1 MSVIAARGRSR
12 RIRLAFSIGLALAAP
27 GAMSLAFADTITAP
41 GLVAP
46 GKITYDTAGMPTIQA
61 ASDND
66 AAFLMGYAH
75 ARYRFFQMDLTR
87 RSVSGTLAALVGPS
101 QLSNDVQARTL
112 GLRRAADKTWLAMS
126 DDMRGWLTAYA
137 NGVNFWVKNNP
148 LPPEYGALDLT
159 QADPWTP
166 IDSICVGKGLAF
178 QLSFDLDI
186 SATIQLGAYQAS
198 GKAAG
203 YDGTALFFGDVVRTA
218 PPDNRVSVPG
228 FQPGAAASLHASTQ
242 SSGEGVAPAA
252 SVGVQSIGTIDP
264 TTIKLAQNYRDA
276 VRDNPLFKKALEGHD
291 TPIGSN
297 EWVVGGA
304 NTASG
309 KPILSNDPHLS
320 LALPPVFTEVHV
332 YSTDSRF
339 AKPMD
344 VTGASVPGLPG
355 VVQGCNQRVCWGTT
369 TNTLDVT
376 DTFQEKLKLNA
387 FGLPYAIVHDGV
399 DEPVQYIF
407 QSFFVNQLNGT
418 PNNVVRDNSIGYLNG
433 AVTVV
438 VPRRNDGPLVQI
450 DTTSSTGLSVAYTGW
465 EATFE
470 LQSFRQINRAAN
482 LSDFQTAL
490 SYFDFGSQNFVY
502 ADVDGNI
509 AYFATGEEPV
519 RADLQAGTVGGGV
532 PPFLIRDG
540 SGAAHHDWLP
550 VSHPQPNQAT
560 PYEILPANEI
570 PFVINPAS
578 GYVANANNDP
588 IGYSLDNNALNQ
600 ARPGGGIYYL
610 GPGGENGWRVGR
622 IDRVLQGYIAA
633 GHKITAADMQAL
645 QANTQSLDA
654 ELVLPYLL
662 AAYDHAL
669 SKGAW
674 SQLAGLASD
683 PRIGEAIARLRA
695 WDYSNPTGIQAG
707 FDPGDNPAAMAP
719 PSQAE
724 ADASVA
730 ATLWA
735 TWRSYAL
742 HNTIDATL
750 TAVGLKNYLPGTS
763 DAFTG
768 LKWLLDQFPT
778 LQGKGASG
786 LPFFN
791 APGAPDPA
799 SARDF
804 VLLGSMKNALDQLA
818 SSAMAPAFGG
828 STNQGDYRWGVL
840 HRIVFKHPLG
850 GPFSIPGQNGF
861 TSPYG
866 ITDLAPGLP
875 GVSRSG
881 AWENVNVANYN
892 LRGTGANDFMF
903 GSGPARRF
911 VGEMQSTIVAAE
923 VIPGGNS
930 GVLGSANYADQ
941 LPLWL
946 TNRYHPL
953 AITVADAVAA
963 AKSELDFAPLP

>member
-1 MSVIAARGRSR
+1 VI
-12 RIRLAFSIGLALAAP
+12 
-27 GAMSLAFADTITAP
+27 
-41 GLVAP
+41 
-46 GKITYDTAGMPTIQA
+46 
-61 ASDND
+61 
-66 AAFLMGYAH
+66 
-75 ARYRFFQMDLTR
+75 
-87 RSVSGTLAALVGPS
+87 
-101 QLSNDVQARTL
+101 
-112 GLRRAADKTWLAMS
+112 
-126 DDMRGWLTAYA
+126 
-137 NGVNFWVKNNP
+137 
-148 LPPEYGALDLT
+148 
-159 QADPWTP
+159 
-166 IDSICVGKGLAF
+166 
-178 QLSFDLDI
+178 
-186 SATIQLGAYQAS
+186 
-198 GKAAG
+198 
-203 YDGTALFFGDVVRTA
+203 
-218 PPDNRVSVPG
+218 
-228 FQPGAAASLHASTQ
+228 
-242 SSGEGVAPAA
+242 
-252 SVGVQSIGTIDP
+252 
-264 TTIKLAQNYRDA
+264 
-276 VRDNPLFKKALEGHD
+276 
-291 TPIGSN
+291 
-297 EWVVGGA
+297 
-304 NTASG
+304 
-309 KPILSNDPHLS
+309 
-320 LALPPVFTEVHV
+320 
-332 YSTDSRF
+332 
-339 AKPMD
+339 
-344 VTGASVPGLPG
+344 
-355 VVQGCNQRVCWGTT
+355 QGCNQRVCWGTT

-376 DTFQEKLKLNA
+376 DTFQEKLKLNT
-387 FGLPYAIVHDGV
+387 FGLPYAIVHNGV

-407 QSFFVNQLNGT
+407 QSFYVNQLDGT

-438 VPRRNDGPLVQI
+438 VPLRNNGPLVQI
-450 DTTSSTGLSVAYTGW
+450 DTTTSTGLSVAYTGW

-482 LSDFQTAL
+482 LADFQTAL
-490 SYFDFGSQNFVY
+490 SYFDFGSQNFAY

-509 AYFATGEEPV
+509 AYFVTGEAPI
-519 RADLQAGTVGGGV
+519 RTDLQAGTVGGGV

-550 VSHPQPNQAT
+550 VAHPQPNQAT

-610 GPGGENGWRVGR
+610 GPGGENGWRMGR
-622 IDRVLQGYIAA
+622 IDRVLQGYIAD
-633 GHKITAADMQAL
+633 GHKITAGDMQAL

-662 AAYDHAL
+662 AAYDNAL

-674 SQLAGLASD
+674 SQLAGLAAD

-695 WDYSNPTGIQAG
+695 WDHSNPTGIQAG
-707 FDPGDNPAAMAP
+707 FDPGDNPSAMGP
-719 PSQAE
+719 PTQAE
-724 ADASVA
+724 VDASVA

-768 LKWLLDQFPT
+768 LKWLLDAFPV

-804 VLLGSMKNALDQLA
+804 VLIASMKNALDQLA

-881 AWENVNVANYN
+881 AWENVNVANYG
-892 LRGTGANDFMF
+892 LRGTGPNDFMF
-903 GSGPARRF
+903 SSGPARRF

-930 GVLGSANYADQ
+930 GVLGSPNYADQ

-963 AKSELDFAPLP
+963 AKTELDFAPLP